1 MLHNTAAAVDELMER
16 ASAALARMDYF
27 ETETL
32 AMKAMKRARAAND
45 FERMARI
52 CLPLQ
57 EGRRQRREAALDS
70 GRRFILRAMPPRNA
84 PPESGCYLLEPP
96 LIGLQGREFRD
107 FAERKGVA
115 VLALVREP
123 TTKAGKWP
131 IVAVG
136 GGQSLPVV
144 ARVQVDPPAE
154 SPPETAWF
162 IAAQEAAGD
171 AAIKKVNP
179 AWPAD
184 HRVDDLLEYLEA
196 VPDHE
201 KLIQALERTCREA
214 AQTPPSAQPRRR
226 GMEDPFSF

>member
-1 MLHNTAAAVDELMER
+1 MSGVLHNTAAAVDELMER

-136 GGQSLPVV
+136 GAV
-144 ARVQVDPPAE
+144 
-154 SPPETAWF
+154 
-162 IAAQEAAGD
+162 AAGGGPR
-171 AAIKKVNP
+171 AGRSARGKP
-179 AWPAD
+179 ARNRVV
-184 HRVDDLLEYLEA
+184 HRGPGSRGRRRHQEG
-196 VPDHE
+196 
-201 KLIQALERTCREA
+201 
-214 AQTPPSAQPRRR
+214 QPRMAGRSPGR
-226 GMEDPFSF
+226 